1 MIFQFLCQKWLS
13 KQYMAITWHPLFSI
27 LLPDMFARWYCV
39 RYPDSDRDE
48 YRAKPYG
55 PVAPKKNERK
65 QFNRIH
71 TQLSVAEEKAHED
84 NLKQA
89 QEDRKNEKYAD
100 SQPHMMDDPFQW
112 FHLVLIANPVP
123 MGVKKDDTGNG
134 RTVLWRWWCVGVLF
148 VLDLWLG

>member
-1 MIFQFLCQKWLS
+1 MIFQCFCVKNDLQNNIWPLPDTISSLLS
-13 KQYMAITWHPLFSI
+13 V

-55 PVAPKKNERK
+55 PVAPEKNERK

-134 RTVLWRWWCVGVLF
+134 RTVLWRW
-148 VLDLWLG
+148 